1 MCLLTNIEFLCDF
14 CSNKNVRQ
22 RVKPIDEDNLNQS
35 ALVEMNQ
42 STHRALWG
50 LLSYFQENY
59 LGYVIAK
66 PRHPEGKY
74 CLASAPNIPE
84 AGKMLL

>member
-1 MCLLTNIEFLCDF
+1 MFLLTNIEFLCDF
-14 CSNKNVRQ
+14 CSNKNHRQ
-22 RVKPIDEDNLNQS
+22 RVKPIDEDNL
-35 ALVEMNQ
+35 NQ

-74 CLASAPNIPE
+74 CLAGAPNIPE

>member
-1 MCLLTNIEFLCDF
+1 
-14 CSNKNVRQ
+14 
-22 RVKPIDEDNLNQS
+22 
-35 ALVEMNQ
+35 MNQ

-74 CLASAPNIPE
+74 CLVGAPNIPE